1 MNPKEAGAARGA
13 QTYLEKQAVPLVLG
27 VDGAEPVLVLRG
39 DVDLVPG
46 ERVAHLAEL
55 LDLGLENFFQALVF
69 QFCTFHLLLQL
80 WVREENGY
88 FLICHRHRAL
98 VLYLQC

>member
-1 MNPKEAGAARGA
+1 M
-13 QTYLEKQAVPLVLG
+13 LG

-39 DVDLVPG
+39 DVDLVPREG
-46 ERVAHLAEL
+46 VAHLAEL

-80 WVREENGY
+80 WEGKKMGI
-88 FLICHRHRAL
+88 FLYVASTEPLCCTYSAG
-98 VLYLQC
+98 QTE

>member
-1 MNPKEAGAARGA
+1 M
-13 QTYLEKQAVPLVLG
+13 LSI
-27 VDGAEPVLVLRG
+27 DGAEPVLVLGG
-39 DVDLVPG
+39 DVDLVAR
-46 ERVAHLAEL
+46 ECVAHLAEL

-88 FLICHRHRAL
+88 FLICHQHGAL
-98 VLYLQC
+98 ALYFQC